1 MFPLVAIAT
10 SLLPDLIK
18 LIAGDKAG
26 TLTTDVA
33 NAVKQATG
41 TTDPAAAKQKITTDP
56 AIAANLQIQL
66 AQIALAASKAQYDE
80 QNQQRQAELDD
91 LKNRLADVQSSRVSL
106 LDLAKTQSPIA
117 WVAPSVSFLVMVGF
131 YVLLIILIR
140 SYADDDK
147 LSQNQLINISIGALV
162 AAFSTVVNFW
172 LGSSKS
178 SQDKDRTQ
186 AAQTAEV
193 LKTQQQQT
201 TSALSTAT
209 AVTEKAAAA
218 NARAGSAAGTGPG
231 AVDTSVSTKTDASTN
246 FSQCLAV
253 VLAEEGG
260 YTNDPDDRGGPTNFG
275 ITIDDLREWRGTD
288 VTAEDVKNMT
298 KAEAQE
304 IYRSKYWNLWAAGLA
319 FSLLSSLSS
328 AFYRVYFRLLLV
340 RGMMK
345 SAVIFFRLFGLTVAL
360 GGILLVRPDL
370 FRSDLLLKTSI
381 LGLVGFTVPLFLS
394 LTIIQRLTLRSFAIL
409 LFALPAITFFL
420 SASMGYAQLFPSDV
434 AAGALAIIGIV
445 LHERRIPRDGS

>member
-1 MFPLVAIAT
+1 VTKPG
-10 SLLPDLIK
+10 LLQQ
-18 LIAGDKAG
+18 
-26 TLTTDVA
+26 DVA

-131 YVLLIILIR
+131 CVLLIILIR

-298 KAEAQE
+298 K
-304 IYRSKYWNLWAAGLA
+304 YWNLWAAGLA